1 MALVWYISEKEKKSF
16 VSDPQMPK
24 ADVRASTTHRA
35 SVRSAKTKAA
45 DAYAE
50 KTIENAIHLLSCGP
64 PSQRDLLFFG
74 VDVLKEL
81 CKTKCILVTSTGW
94 RQDKP
99 LKLDYV
105 RALSKHVR

>member
-1 MALVWYISEKEKKSF
+1 
-16 VSDPQMPK
+16 MPK
-24 ADVRASTTHRA
+24 ADVRASTARVSTAHKK

-45 DAYAE
+45 DTYTE
-50 KTIENAIHLLSCGP
+50 KSIENAKHLLSCGP

-81 CKTKCILVTSTGW
+81 CEVKGILAISTG
-94 RQDKP
+94 RRPGKP

-105 RALSKHVR
+105 RALCQYVS